1 MSMWN
6 VPLDMDVVPL
16 NTKPVTVSESLP
28 WIDDSSSQDEFDC
41 SRQKRKPGFRPLRG
55 SSAPASGTP
64 PEHSSVRGDSTRRQR
79 KHKKMEKKS
88 GGGFFQ
94 RWFGGT
100 ERTTPERGQTVS
112 PARAISPNRD
122 ENDYA
127 TIDRI
132 RFGKRESSMPAS
144 PRNVRFTEQSLQTNN
159 RAQMQYRP
167 RGLSLDNSGN
177 FSGR

>member
-1 MSMWN
+1 MVCLCCRCCVCCKCGRRGVSDGSGDDRYEKPGAKHIPVPVYGKSQLKRIKQTRSSSHEASSSSSKSVITTKRERRERPVSAMSMWN
-6 VPLDMDVVPL
+6 VPLDVDVVPL

-28 WIDDSSSQDEFDC
+28 WIDDSSQDEYDC

-94 RWFGGT
+94 V
-100 ERTTPERGQTVS
+100 VS
-112 PARAISPNRD
+112 I
-122 ENDYA
+122 E
-127 TIDRI
+127 
-132 RFGKRESSMPAS
+132 
-144 PRNVRFTEQSLQTNN
+144 
-159 RAQMQYRP
+159 
-167 RGLSLDNSGN
+167 
-177 FSGR
+177 